1 MDDLKRRFKLET
13 DCLCVFDK
21 YSTSLF
27 ISMHTQGNLEI
38 VGKEK
43 DLTKVTLTQ
52 TVIFSLFCV
61 LLTLR

>member
-1 MDDLKRRFKLET
+1 MEDMKRRFKQET

-52 TVIFSLFCV
+52 TVIFHYSAF
-61 LLTLR
+61 